1 MVNPV
6 VDFSTLR
13 RALVV
18 KLRNH
23 GDVLLTS
30 PVFSVLRS
38 QAPQL
43 EIDALVYDD
52 ACEMLIFHPAI
63 AEVHTVP
70 RKRPGLSLLAKLTKE
85 LQLLST
91 LRARRYDLLI
101 NLAVHPSAIWLS
113 WFLRSRYSIAPEKNN
128 FSSLWRRNFS
138 HIIRYPRGPH
148 RHQVELNLDALRCLG
163 IFPRADECRLVL
175 EPGEEAKATVNGRI
189 AALGLRSGQF
199 ILIHPTSRWAFKCGP
214 AEHTAQLIEE
224 LVRNGERVVLTA
236 AGNEPELA
244 LVRAIRAACRVDTVD
259 LSGQL
264 TLKQLA
270 ALIGHAK
277 LFIGVDSAPMHMAA
291 AMGTPVVAQFGPSS
305 EFAWGPWCVR
315 HRVVASDVH
324 HCRPCR
330 LDGCGGSKVSDCL
343 TTLPVARVLGAA
355 RELLADSGHV

>member
-1 MVNPV
+1 MAKPV
-6 VDFSTLR
+6 IDFSTLR

-38 QAPQL
+38 HAPQL

-52 ACEMLIFHPAI
+52 TREMLTFHPAI
-63 AEVHTVP
+63 SEVHAVP
-70 RKRPGLSLLAKLTKE
+70 RKRPGLSLPAKLAE
-85 LQLLST
+85 EMQLLSK
-91 LRARRYDLLI
+91 LRARRYDLLM
-101 NLAVHPSAIWLS
+101 NLAVHPSAVWLS
-113 WFLRSRYSIAPEKNN
+113 WFLRPRYSIAPEKEN
-128 FSSLWRRNFS
+128 FASLWRRNFS
-138 HIIRYPRGPH
+138 HIIGYPRGPH

-163 IFPRADECRLVL
+163 VFPGAEERRLVL
-175 EPGEEAKATVNGRI
+175 VPGEEAKSTVSNRI

-199 ILIHPTSRWAFKCGP
+199 ILIHPTSRWAFKCSP
-214 AEHTAQLIEE
+214 AKRTAQLIEE
-224 LVRNGERVVLTA
+224 LVQAGESVVLTA
-236 AGNEPELA
+236 APNEPELA

-270 ALIGHAK
+270 ALIGDAK

-305 EFAWGPWCVR
+305 ELAWGPWGVR

-343 TTLPVARVLGAA
+343 TTLPVARVLAAA
-355 RELLADSGHV
+355 RELLADGGNI